1 MFCPR
6 CGAEYRAGFTEC
18 ADCLVPLVDELPHDE
33 GPAERDGSS
42 GPPEARGATGQ
53 GSARKRP
60 RPDLEL
66 VTVFA
71 TGDQGLVA
79 LVKSLLQSA
88 DIEFM
93 VRGEGIQN
101 LFGIGGLSA
110 SGFNPITGP
119 AEFLVSAEDADDAR
133 TLLEDLTADD
143 DGDGDVV
150 DDDDGAADR

>member
-6 CGAEYRAGFTEC
+6 CGAEYRPGFTEC
-18 ADCLVPLVDELPHDE
+18 ADCLVPLVDRLPGDGE
-33 GPAERDGSS
+33 PGVPARGS
-42 GPPEARGATGQ
+42 GPPRAAEPAGQ
-53 GSARKRP
+53 DSAGRRP
-60 RPDLEL
+60 RPDLML
-66 VTVFA
+66 VKVFA

-79 LVKSLLQSA
+79 LAKSLLQSA
-88 DIEFM
+88 GIEFM

-101 LFGIGGLSA
+101 LFGIGSLSLVNPFTGLV
-110 SGFNPITGP
+110 
-119 AEFLVSAEDADDAR
+119 EFLVAAEDADDAR